1 MVYKDLGPAPRPQKP
16 KYMYTKHLQAQ
27 KKYGLGLDIRG
38 RIAMMAHMTK
48 KKKIRR
54 KRRRDQQLA
63 DQKTQKI
70 ERDLE
75 QRSEQYERMWD
86 DEFPAQYDDDPNP
99 YHGTY
104 SEE

>member
-1 MVYKDLGPAPRPQKP
+1 
-16 KYMYTKHLQAQ
+16 
-27 KKYGLGLDIRG
+27 
-38 RIAMMAHMTK
+38 MTK
-48 KKKIRR
+48 KKKISQKKPLSEIMRQRVADRVRDILLARR
-54 KRRRDQQLA
+54 QHAQRQRRRDQQLA
-63 DQKTQKI
+63 DQKAQKI

-86 DEFPAQYDDDPNP
+86 DEFAAYDDDPNP

>member
-1 MVYKDLGPAPRPQKP
+1 
-16 KYMYTKHLQAQ
+16 
-27 KKYGLGLDIRG
+27 
-38 RIAMMAHMTK
+38 MTK
-48 KKKIRR
+48 KKKISQKKPLSEIMRQRVADRVRDILLARR
-54 KRRRDQQLA
+54 QHAQRQRRRDQQLA
-63 DQKTQKI
+63 DQKAQKI

-86 DEFPAQYDDDPNP
+86 DEFAAQYDDDPNP

>member
-1 MVYKDLGPAPRPQKP
+1 
-16 KYMYTKHLQAQ
+16 
-27 KKYGLGLDIRG
+27 
-38 RIAMMAHMTK
+38 MAHMTK
-48 KKKIRR
+48 KKKISQKKPLSEIMRQ
-54 KRRRDQQLA
+54 RRRDQQLA
-63 DQKTQKI
+63 DQKAQQI

-86 DEFPAQYDDDPNP
+86 DEFAAQYDDDPNP

>member
-1 MVYKDLGPAPRPQKP
+1 
-16 KYMYTKHLQAQ
+16 
-27 KKYGLGLDIRG
+27 
-38 RIAMMAHMTK
+38 MTK
-48 KKKIRR
+48 KKKISQKKPLSEIMRQRVADRVRDILLARR
-54 KRRRDQQLA
+54 QHAQRQRRRDQQLA
-63 DQKTQKI
+63 DQKAQQI

-86 DEFPAQYDDDPNP
+86 DEFAAQYDDDPNP